1 MMVSWVPQ
9 NGFIGHRGGRAM
21 RGSRRGA
28 WQRAP
33 YPDTSRMVAVRR
45 KLPPGANQR
54 VGETRNSGDKKNE
67 NNPQRFAQVR
77 SATWATTIL
86 SKPASAAAEFD
97 FKLGVNTPDT
107 HPLTLRLIEAAH
119 VIGAQ
124 SSGRLN
130 VTVFPNSQL
139 GGDPEMLSQL
149 RAGGIE
155 LLAAPS
161 MTLSTLV
168 PLSDLPSVGFAFASY
183 DQVWA
188 AMDGGVGD
196 VVRDA
201 IGKAGIVPMKKIW
214 DNGFRQITLSSSRQ
228 LNSVEDLRG
237 FKIRVPVTALLT
249 SLFSGL
255 GALPSGISYSELYS
269 ALQTHIVEGQE
280 NPLAQVSTGK
290 LYEVQKYCALSNHCW
305 SGYWIV
311 ANRRALSSLPADLV
325 DFVNTHFDAAA
336 IRERADLQ
344 EMDRSLQAELAGK
357 GMTFNKPDPVQFR
370 AALVKAGFYT
380 QWQKTYGAE
389 AWAQIHVARLMS
401 ARMDLA
407 AQTNNRAPSV
417 VVTAAESS
425 E

>member
-1 MMVSWVPQ
+1 MK
-9 NGFIGHRGGRAM
+9 IT
-21 RGSRRGA
+21 RRGLLGS
-28 WQRAP
+28 
-33 YPDTSRMVAVRR
+33 TSAA
-45 KLPPGANQR
+45 L
-54 VGETRNSGDKKNE
+54 
-67 NNPQRFAQVR
+67 
-77 SATWATTIL
+77 ATTVL
-86 SKPASAAAEFD
+86 GKSASAAAEFE

-107 HPLTLRLIEAAH
+107 HPLTVRLTEAAH
-119 VIGAQ
+119 AIGAQ

-139 GGDPEMLSQL
+139 GGDPEMLSQV

-168 PLSDLPSVGFAFASY
+168 PLSGLPSIGFAFQSY

-188 AMDGGVGD
+188 AMDGGVGE

-201 IGKAGIVPMKKIW
+201 IGKAGIAPMRKVW
-214 DNGFRQITLSSSRQ
+214 DNGFRQITSSSSRQ

-255 GALPSGISYSELYS
+255 GALPSSISYSELYS

-311 ANRRALSSLPADLV
+311 ANRRALAGLPADLRDIV
-325 DFVNTHFDAAA
+325 SAQFDAAA
-336 IRERADLQ
+336 MNERADLLAM
-344 EMDRSLQAELAGK
+344 ERSLQADLTAK
-357 GMTFNKPDPVQFR
+357 GMTFNTPDPVQFR
-370 AALVKAGFYT
+370 AALVKAGFYA

-389 AWAQIHVARLMS
+389 AWAQLEKYTGSLI
-401 ARMDLA
+401 
-407 AQTNNRAPSV
+407 
-417 VVTAAESS
+417 
-425 E
+425 

>member
-1 MMVSWVPQ
+1 M
-9 NGFIGHRGGRAM
+9 NKTTRRALL
-21 RGSRRGA
+21 GA
-28 WQRAP
+28 
-33 YPDTSRMVAVRR
+33 
-45 KLPPGANQR
+45 
-54 VGETRNSGDKKNE
+54 
-67 NNPQRFAQVR
+67 
-77 SATWATTIL
+77 ATAACATAIL
-86 SKPASAAAEFD
+86 SKGANAAAEFE

-107 HPLTLRLIEAAH
+107 HPLTERLTEAARE
-119 VIGAQ
+119 ISAR

-168 PLSDLPSVGFAFASY
+168 PLSGLPSVGFAFQSY

-196 VVRDA
+196 LVRDA
-201 IGKAGIVPMKKIW
+201 IGKAGVVPMKKMW
-214 DNGFRQITLSSSRQ
+214 DNGFRQITSSSSRQ
-228 LNSVEDLRG
+228 LNSVDDLKG

-255 GALPSGISYSELYS
+255 GALPSSISYSELYS

-305 SGYWIV
+305 SGYWVI
-311 ANRRALSSLPADLV
+311 ANRRALAGLPADLLAI
-325 DFVNTHFDAAA
+325 VNEGFDAAA
-336 IRERADLQ
+336 VKERVDLL
-344 EMDRSLQAELAGK
+344 EMDRSLQGELTEK
-357 GMTFNKPDPVQFR
+357 GMVFNKPDHSQFR
-370 AALVKAGFYT
+370 AALVKAGFYI
-380 QWQKTYGAE
+380 QWRKTYGNE
-389 AWAQIHVARLMS
+389 AWESLERYTGRL
-401 ARMDLA
+401 
-407 AQTNNRAPSV
+407 T
-417 VVTAAESS
+417 
-425 E
+425 

>member
-1 MMVSWVPQ
+1 M
-9 NGFIGHRGGRAM
+9 
-21 RGSRRGA
+21 
-28 WQRAP
+28 
-33 YPDTSRMVAVRR
+33 TLTRR
-45 KLPPGANQR
+45 KLIAAAA
-54 VGETRNSGDKKNE
+54 SG
-67 NNPQRFAQVR
+67 V
-77 SATWATTIL
+77 WATSVL
-86 SKPASAAAEFD
+86 PRRARAAAE

-107 HPLTLRLIEAAH
+107 HPLTLRLIEAARA
-119 VIGAQ
+119 IGAQ

-168 PLSDLPSVGFAFASY
+168 PLSGLPSIGFAFQSY

-188 AMDGGVGD
+188 AMDGRVGE

-201 IGKAGIVPMKKIW
+201 IGKAGIIPMKKTW
-214 DNGFRQITLSSSRQ
+214 DNGFRQITSSSSRQ
-228 LNSVEDLRG
+228 INSVEDLRG

-255 GALPSGISYSELYS
+255 GALPSSISYSELYS

-311 ANRRALSSLPADLV
+311 ANRRALSSLPPDLL
-325 DFVNTHFDAAA
+325 DIVNSHFDAAA
-336 IRERADLQ
+336 IKQRADLQ

-357 GMTFNKPDPVQFR
+357 GMTFNKPDAVQFR
-370 AALVKAGFYT
+370 AALVKASFYT

-389 AWAQIHVARLMS
+389 AWARLEQYTG
-401 ARMDLA
+401 RL
-407 AQTNNRAPSV
+407 T
-417 VVTAAESS
+417 
-425 E
+425 

>member
-1 MMVSWVPQ
+1 MKMT
-9 NGFIGHRGGRAM
+9 
-21 RGSRRGA
+21 RRGLLGLASAA
-28 WQRAP
+28 WAS
-33 YPDTSRMVAVRR
+33 TA
-45 KLPPGANQR
+45 
-54 VGETRNSGDKKNE
+54 
-67 NNPQRFAQVR
+67 
-77 SATWATTIL
+77 L
-86 SKPASAAAEFD
+86 SKPAGASAEFE

-107 HPLTLRLIEAAH
+107 HPLTLRLTEAAH
-119 VIGAQ
+119 AIGAQ

-130 VTVFPNSQL
+130 VTVFANSQL

-168 PLSDLPSVGFAFASY
+168 PLSGLPSVGFAFQSY
-183 DQVWA
+183 DQIWA

-214 DNGFRQITLSSSRQ
+214 DNGFRQITSSPSP

-255 GALPSGISYSELYS
+255 GALPSSISYSELYS

-290 LYEVQKYCALSNHCW
+290 LYEVQKYGALSNHCW

-311 ANRRALSSLPADLV
+311 ANRRALAGLPADLLEI
-325 DFVNTHFDAAA
+325 VNRNFDEAA
-336 IRERADLQ
+336 IKERADLLA
-344 EMDRSLQAELAGK
+344 MDRSLQADLTAK

-370 AALVKAGFYT
+370 AALVKAGFDT

-389 AWAQIHVARLMS
+389 AWAKLEQYTGRL
-401 ARMDLA
+401 
-407 AQTNNRAPSV
+407 T
-417 VVTAAESS
+417 
-425 E
+425 

>member
-1 MMVSWVPQ
+1 MKKKMT
-9 NGFIGHRGGRAM
+9 
-21 RGSRRGA
+21 RRGLLGTA
-28 WQRAP
+28 
-33 YPDTSRMVAVRR
+33 SAV
-45 KLPPGANQR
+45 
-54 VGETRNSGDKKNE
+54 
-67 NNPQRFAQVR
+67 
-77 SATWATTIL
+77 WATAIL
-86 SKPASAAAEFD
+86 GPRAKAAAEFD
-97 FKLGVNTPDT
+97 FKLGVNTPDN
-107 HPLTLRLIEAAH
+107 HPLTPRLTEAAKDA
-119 VIGAQ
+119 GTR

-149 RAGGIE
+149 RAGGID

-168 PLSDLPSVGFAFASY
+168 PLSGLPSVGFAFQSY

-201 IGKAGIVPMKKIW
+201 IARTGIVPMKRMW
-214 DNGFRQITLSSSRQ
+214 DNGFRQITSSSSRQ
-228 LNSVEDLRG
+228 LNSVDDLRG

-255 GALPSGISYSELYS
+255 GALPSSISYSELYS

-305 SGYWIV
+305 SGYWVIG
-311 ANRRALSSLPADLV
+311 NRRALSSLPGEIATIL
-325 DFVNTHFDAAA
+325 NESFDAAA
-336 IRERADLQ
+336 IKERADLS
-344 EMDRSLQAELAGK
+344 EMDRTLQVELAAK
-357 GMTFNKPDPVQFR
+357 GMTFTKLDPTQFR
-370 AALVKAGFYT
+370 AALVKAGFYG

-389 AWAQIHVARLMS
+389 AWEQLEKYTGK
-401 ARMDLA
+401 LA
-407 AQTNNRAPSV
+407 
-417 VVTAAESS
+417 
-425 E
+425 

>member
-1 MMVSWVPQ
+1 
-9 NGFIGHRGGRAM
+9 M